1 MWVRI
6 AANYPIWYE
15 VEPLAMYR
23 KHSGSITK
31 ATVKNGIYSQGM
43 HKATTIFQA
52 YLPKENAG
60 DLYNHTMQN
69 CAFHCLEIAQSLI
82 NTRDVEGTIKLIQE
96 ALKFSRSF
104 KVIRSACRL
113 ILLDVLPELVR
124 RTLQRPSNFL
134 TIVGKQPIDKEE
146 AQ

>member
-1 MWVRI
+1 
-6 AANYPIWYE
+6 
-15 VEPLAMYR
+15 
-23 KHSGSITK
+23 
-31 ATVKNGIYSQGM
+31 
-43 HKATTIFQA
+43 
-52 YLPKENAG
+52 
-60 DLYNHTMQN
+60 MQN

-104 KVIRSACRL
+104 KVIRSAGRI
-113 ILLDVLPELVR
+113 ILSNVLPELVR
-124 RTLQRPSNFL
+124 RTLQRPSNSL